1 MIGVIFAL
9 ITVVASSAA
18 VYYFAAIYNSS
29 YWKRRGISGPES
41 EDPILNQYSAI
52 SNSDY
57 PSCYAYQNWT
67 KKFGK
72 VYGILEGWR
81 KVLVIA
87 DPKLAHELFVK
98 KFEYFHG
105 RKMSKLVGNVDTEKR
120 VHVFNARGGRW
131 KRLRTIANPSF
142 SVNNLKQILPT
153 VDDSCKVMVTHL
165 DKAFAKNESFN
176 IHPYFHE
183 LTMDIICRIAMGQK
197 GTKQFENPNVE
208 LVKRIFAKFGTNIF
222 DKPANMFPAMG
233 QVFRKILLGLS
244 HFRSMPF
251 KELVDKL
258 YIAVEERK
266 RERANG
272 ASTHENGHT
281 DFIDM
286 FIDAEDSNIH
296 DNGGIDKS
304 GMKISKKMTTDEIVG
319 QCFVFLLAGFD
330 TTANTLGT
338 TSWLLAKNPEIQK
351 QLIEEI
357 DEICPDEDV
366 TYEQLNDLR
375 LCDCVM
381 KEALRMYP
389 IAAFAAS
396 RECMESTTLGEYK
409 IDKGILVAVDVL
421 SLHYDKQIWGEN
433 ADEFIPE
440 RFYDFTIEQQMAY
453 YPFGGG
459 PRTCIGMRLA
469 YLEEK
474 LALVRILKKYKI
486 VSTNETETKLKM
498 IGQTVLNPEGV
509 TIKLEKR
516 N

>member
-9 ITVVASSAA
+9 ITIAASSAA
-18 VYYFAAIYNSS
+18 VYYFAAVYNSS
-29 YWKRRGISGPES
+29 YWKRRGIPGPKS

-57 PSCYAYQNWT
+57 PSCYAYQDWT

-142 SVNNLKQILPT
+142 SVNNLKQIIPT
-153 VDDSCKVMVTHL
+153 IDDSCKVMIDHL
-165 DKAFAKNESFN
+165 DKAYDKNEAFN

-197 GTKQFENPNVE
+197 GTKQFENSNVE
-208 LVKRIFAKFGTNIF
+208 LVKSIFAKFGTNMF
-222 DKPANMFPAMG
+222 DKPANMFPVMG
-233 QVFRKILLGLS
+233 QVFRKILLLLKIDEICPDNENIS
-244 HFRSMPF
+244 YEQLNDLRLCDAVM
-251 KELVDKL
+251 KEALRM
-258 YIAVEERK
+258 YPIA
-266 RERANG
+266 A
-272 ASTHENGHT
+272 
-281 DFIDM
+281 FI
-286 FIDAEDSNIH
+286 E
-296 DNGGIDKS
+296 KS

-338 TSWLLAKNPEIQK
+338 TSWLLAKNPEIQN

-357 DEICPDEDV
+357 DEICPDDENIS
-366 TYEQLNDLR
+366 YEQLNDLR
-375 LCDCVM
+375 LCDAVM

-396 RECMESTTLGEYK
+396 RECMESTTLGEHK
-409 IDKGILVAVDVL
+409 IDKGILIAVDVL
-421 SLHYDKQIWGEN
+421 SLHYDKTIWGEN
-433 ADEFIPE
+433 ANEFCPE

-486 VSTNETETKLKM
+486 VATNETESRLKM

-509 TIKLEKR
+509 TIKLVKR